1 MTGRRLSAFID
12 ALVAGRRPGSYRADE
27 EDAEIL
33 RAAITLRAARP
44 GDAKP
49 DDQFVAD
56 LYQRLADEAGPDQA
70 PVADIRPIRLPRGR
84 AALVS
89 VAAGLVLVGGTAAVT
104 EALSS
109 TSLSPAAV
117 QAPHGNVVR
126 TGTFETA
133 DGRVMGQIVAY
144 RGSPSWVF
152 MNVGG
157 SNYEGTITCKLQV
170 DNGTTV
176 AVGAFDLRG
185 GTGEFSR
192 NIQVDIGKLR
202 GAKLVNS
209 AGVIVASATFA

>member
-1 MTGRRLSAFID
+1 VTGRRLTAFID
-12 ALVAGRRPGSYRADE
+12 ALVAGRRPGNYRADP
-27 EDAEIL
+27 EDAEVL
-33 RAAITLRAARP
+33 RTAITLRAARP
-44 GDAKP
+44 GDAVP
-49 DDQFVAD
+49 DPQFVSD
-56 LYQRLADEAGPDQA
+56 LFSHLAEEASPDPA
-70 PVADIRPIRLPRGR
+70 PVRDIRSVRLPRGR

-104 EALSS
+104 EAL
-109 TSLSPAAV
+109 TPGALSPAAV
-117 QAPHGNVVR
+117 QVPHGSVVR

-157 SNYEGTITCKLQV
+157 SNYQGTITCKLQV

-176 AVGAFDLRG
+176 AVGAFELRG

-192 NIQVDIGKLR
+192 NIQVDTNKLR
-202 GAKLVNS
+202 GAKLVDPS
-209 AGVIVASATFA
+209 GAIVASATFT